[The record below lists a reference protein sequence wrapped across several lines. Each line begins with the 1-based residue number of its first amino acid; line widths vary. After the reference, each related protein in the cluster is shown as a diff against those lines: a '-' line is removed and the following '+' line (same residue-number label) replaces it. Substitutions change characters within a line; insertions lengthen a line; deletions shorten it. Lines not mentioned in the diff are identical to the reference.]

1 MITAL
6 FKVGDK
12 AAINTRKYD
21 DPGSKEYGCI
31 GVITRI
37 KDNGSVIM
45 EFPRGTFPGQ
55 NYETWGEYSIEDLRP
70 LTKLEKA
77 LR

>member
-1 MITAL
+1 MS

-21 DPGSKEYGCI
+21 DIGSKEYGCI
-31 GVITRI
+31 GVITMI
-37 KDNGSVIM
+37 KNNGGIVV
-45 EFPRGTFPGQ
+45 EFPMGTFPGQ
-55 NYETWGEYSIEDLRP
+55 TYDTWGEYSIADLRP